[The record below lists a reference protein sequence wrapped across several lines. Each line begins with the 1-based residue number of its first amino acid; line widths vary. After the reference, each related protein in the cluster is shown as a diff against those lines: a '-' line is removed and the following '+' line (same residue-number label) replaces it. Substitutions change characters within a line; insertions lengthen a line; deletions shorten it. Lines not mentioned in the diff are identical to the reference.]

1 MLSVSVQT
9 DFDKTVHIDYTDQKH
24 SHPIPHPFMSEQLNS
39 DHKDPVTEALELEA
53 KIAKSVESP
62 LADAT
67 ARKAVRGHLESWM
80 ALMQDPKVVRSYEE
94 ALGELPV
101 DVALQDILNQVS
113 SRFSGVAKGFG
124 WDPRA
129 VQQNFDVA
137 A

>member
-1 MLSVSVQT
+1 MPH
-9 DFDKTVHIDYTDQKH
+9 FDKIVHIDYTVEKH

-53 KIAKSVESP
+53 KIAESVESP

-67 ARKAVRGHLESWM
+67 ARKAVRAQMESWLQ
-80 ALMQDPKVVRSYEE
+80 LMQDPDTANSYQE
-94 ALGELPV
+94 ALGDLPAP
-101 DVALQDILNQVS
+101 VAKQDMLNQIGG
-113 SRFSGVAKGFG
+113 RFPGVAKDLG

-129 VQQNFDVA
+129 VTQSVDQA